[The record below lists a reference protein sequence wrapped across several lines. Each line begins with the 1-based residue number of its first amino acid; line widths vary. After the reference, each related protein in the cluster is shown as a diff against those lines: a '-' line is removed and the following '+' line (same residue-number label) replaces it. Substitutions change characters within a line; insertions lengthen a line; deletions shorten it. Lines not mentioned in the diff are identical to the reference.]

1 MKLNS
6 WEINQQ
12 RGWVKKNI
20 AYKKRVYCI
29 KLSKNAESNHQEE
42 LWVRFLT
49 VRARLEWIILAV
61 WIAHFPYFFL
71 LGNEP
76 AKKKTTAYVRLKLNL
91 NPPPIRVSR
100 LFAESPLPVSAYLLY
115 WWPPG
120 PLQKQ
125 NETGSFHTVD
135 GEIP

>member
-20 AYKKRVYCI
+20 AYKKKRVLYKAIEKCQI
-29 KLSKNAESNHQEE
+29 KSSRRALGTIFNCTGEVGMDNFGCLNSSLS
-42 LWVRFLT
+42 L
-49 VRARLEWIILAV
+49 
-61 WIAHFPYFFL
+61 FFS
-71 LGNEP
+71 NEP

-100 LFAESPLPVSAYLLY
+100 LLAESPLLLSAYLLY

-125 NETGSFHTVD
+125 KGTGSFHTAD